1 MEFCHGLLGEPEQRH
16 GEADSTNGCKDKW
29 KNVDAWESHRQWN
42 RMKERVQHVDRSL
55 TMGNMVGFISSHASN
70 QQIAYSYSPRN
81 NTGCDAILCHI
92 MLDWCRL
99 WMSQPHWGRNKPK
112 GHFCLVRNK
121 RLRSVL
127 SVRWSQTKCSILNP
141 RISQRKRWVAYWLG
155 AAGQACGELE
165 RKQATAPETF
175 YRSSGNR
182 EFTSITVGS
191 HAQALPLDINI
202 CMTCADMRDPI
213 ISHSNSS

>member
-1 MEFCHGLLGEPEQRH
+1 
-16 GEADSTNGCKDKW
+16 
-29 KNVDAWESHRQWN
+29 
-42 RMKERVQHVDRSL
+42 MKERVQHVDRSL

-99 WMSQPHWGRNKPK
+99 WTSQPHWGRNKPK
-112 GHFCLVRNK
+112 KQKAEIGSLCKLKPSQMQHSQSQDLSEEEEGSLLAWCCWTGLWRAGEEAGHSPRNI
-121 RLRSVL
+121 L
-127 SVRWSQTKCSILNP
+127 SL
-141 RISQRKRWVAYWLG
+141 QREQGIHIYH
-155 AAGQACGELE
+155 
-165 RKQATAPETF
+165 
-175 YRSSGNR
+175 S
-182 EFTSITVGS
+182 VGS